1 MRPPDPGKIGIIRG
15 EGLLSN
21 IWRII
26 NNLMSHLYIPKIQV
40 IDVVE
45 ILIIAVLLYAF
56 FNWIKSTRAYN
67 LLKGILVI
75 GVFVLIAALLQMTT
89 ILWLM
94 NFIAPSALMAL
105 VIIFQPELRRALEK
119 LGQQSLIASFI
130 PHITDREDDLYFSD
144 ATVNEIVRASSEMAS
159 ARTGALIVMEQNV
172 RLEEYIQTGIRI
184 DANVS
189 SQLLLNI
196 FEHNTPLHDGAV
208 ILRGDRIV
216 SATSY
221 LPLSD
226 SEAINKRFGTRH
238 RAGVGV
244 SEVSDSFTIIVSEET
259 GRISYAMGGKLTTG
273 VSISELREKL
283 YEIQK
288 KHRKRDRIN
297 KIWKRR
303 DKDEDKTVS

>member
-1 MRPPDPGKIGIIRG
+1 M
-15 EGLLSN
+15 LSN

-45 ILIIAVLLYAF
+45 ILIITALLYAF

-75 GVFVLIAALLQMTT
+75 VVFLVIAGALQMTT
-89 ILWLM
+89 ILWLTSA
-94 NFIAPSALMAL
+94 IAPSALMAL
-105 VIIFQPELRRALEK
+105 VIIFQPELRKALER
-119 LGQQSLIASFI
+119 LGQRSLISTFL
-130 PHITDREDDLYFSD
+130 PHFTDRDAELYFSD
-144 ATVNEIVRASSEMAS
+144 ATVNEVVRAVSEMAS
-159 ARTGALIVMEQNV
+159 ARTGALIVIEQNV
-172 RLEEYIQTGIRI
+172 LLDEFVQTGIPI

-189 SQLLLNI
+189 SQLLVNI

-226 SEAINKRFGTRH
+226 SETINKRFGTRH
-238 RAGVGV
+238 RAGIGL
-244 SEVSDSFTIIVSEET
+244 SEVSDSFIIIVSEET
-259 GRISYAMGGKLTTG
+259 GRISYATGGKLTTG

-288 KHRKRDRIN
+288 KQRKREPKN
-297 KIWKRR
+297 KVFKRR
-303 DKDEDKTVS
+303 EKDENKAV

>member
-1 MRPPDPGKIGIIRG
+1 M
-15 EGLLSN
+15 LSN
-21 IWRII
+21 IWRFI
-26 NNLMSHLYIPKIQV
+26 NNILSHLFLPKIQV

-45 ILIIAVLLYAF
+45 ILIIAALLYAF

-75 GVFVLIAALLQMTT
+75 LAFLLLATAFQMTT

-94 NFIAPSALMAL
+94 NLIAPSAIMAV
-105 VIIFQPELRRALEK
+105 VIIFQPELRKALEK

-130 PHITDREDDLYFSD
+130 PHITDRDAELYFSD
-144 ATVNEIVRASSEMAS
+144 ATVNEIIRAVSEMAS
-159 ARTGALIVMEQNV
+159 ARTGALIVIEQNV
-172 RLEEYIQTGIRI
+172 RLEEFIQTGIRI
-184 DANVS
+184 DSNVS

-226 SEAINKRFGTRH
+226 SETINKRFGTRH

-259 GRISYAMGGKLTTG
+259 GRISYAMGGRLTTG

-303 DKDEDKTVS
+303 EKDEDKTV

>member
-1 MRPPDPGKIGIIRG
+1 M
-15 EGLLSN
+15 LSN
-21 IWRII
+21 IWRFI
-26 NNLMSHLYIPKIQV
+26 NNILSHLFLPKIQV

-45 ILIIAVLLYAF
+45 ILIIAALLYAF

-75 GVFVLIAALLQMTT
+75 LAFLLLATAFQMTT
-89 ILWLM
+89 ILWLT
-94 NFIAPSALMAL
+94 NLIAPSAIMAV
-105 VIIFQPELRRALEK
+105 VIIFQPELRKALEK

-130 PHITDREDDLYFSD
+130 PHITDRDAELYFSD
-144 ATVNEIVRASSEMAS
+144 ATVNEIIRAVSEMAS
-159 ARTGALIVMEQNV
+159 ARTGALIVIEQNV
-172 RLEEYIQTGIRI
+172 RLEEFIQTGIRI
-184 DANVS
+184 DSNVS

-226 SEAINKRFGTRH
+226 SETINKRFGTRH

-259 GRISYAMGGKLTTG
+259 GRISYAMGGRLTTG

-303 DKDEDKTVS
+303 EKDEDKTV

>member
-1 MRPPDPGKIGIIRG
+1 
-15 EGLLSN
+15 
-21 IWRII
+21 
-26 NNLMSHLYIPKIQV
+26 MSHLYIPKIQV

-45 ILIIAVLLYAF
+45 ILIITALLYAF

-75 GVFVLIAALLQMTT
+75 LIFLVIAGALQMTT
-89 ILWLM
+89 ILWLTSA
-94 NFIAPSALMAL
+94 IAPSAIMAV
-105 VIIFQPELRRALEK
+105 VIIFQPELRRALER
-119 LGQQSLIASFI
+119 LGQRSFI
-130 PHITDREDDLYFSD
+130 SSFLPHFTDRDAELYFSD
-144 ATVNEIVRASSEMAS
+144 ATVNEIVRAASEMAS
-159 ARTGALIVMEQNV
+159 ERTGALIVMEQNV
-172 RLEEYIQTGIRI
+172 RLEEFIQTGITI

-288 KHRKRDRIN
+288 KHRKRERIN

>member
-1 MRPPDPGKIGIIRG
+1 MKVLVTGASGMLGSEAVRVLRERGIPFRG
-15 EGLLSN
+15 TGS
-21 IWRII
+21 
-26 NNLMSHLYIPKIQV
+26 
-40 IDVVE
+40 
-45 ILIIAVLLYAF
+45 
-56 FNWIKSTRAYN
+56 
-67 LLKGILVI
+67 G
-75 GVFVLIAALLQMTT
+75 
-89 ILWLM
+89 
-94 NFIAPSALMAL
+94 
-105 VIIFQPELRRALEK
+105 ELD
-119 LGQQSLIASFI
+119 
-130 PHITDREDDLYFSD
+130 ITDRDAELYFSD
-144 ATVNEIVRASSEMAS
+144 ATVNEIIRAVSEMAS
-159 ARTGALIVMEQNV
+159 ARTGALIVIEQNV
-172 RLEEYIQTGIRI
+172 RLEEFIQTGIRI
-184 DANVS
+184 DSNVS

-226 SEAINKRFGTRH
+226 SETINKRFGTRH

-259 GRISYAMGGKLTTG
+259 GRISYAMGGRLTTG

-303 DKDEDKTVS
+303 EQDEDKTV

>member
-1 MRPPDPGKIGIIRG
+1 
-15 EGLLSN
+15 L
-21 IWRII
+21 
-26 NNLMSHLYIPKIQV
+26 
-40 IDVVE
+40 
-45 ILIIAVLLYAF
+45 
-56 FNWIKSTRAYN
+56 STRAYN

-75 GVFVLIAALLQMTT
+75 LVFLVIAGALQMTT
-89 ILWLM
+89 ILWLTSA
-94 NFIAPSALMAL
+94 IAPSALMAL
-105 VIIFQPELRRALEK
+105 VIIFQPELRRALER
-119 LGQQSLIASFI
+119 LGQRSLIASFL
-130 PHITDREDDLYFSD
+130 PHFTDRDEELYFSD

-172 RLEEYIQTGIRI
+172 RLEEFIQTGITI

-226 SEAINKRFGTRH
+226 SETINKRFGTRH
-238 RAGVGV
+238 RAGVGI

-288 KHRKRDRIN
+288 KRRKREPIN
-297 KIWKRR
+297 KVFKRR
-303 DKDEDKTVS
+303 EKDEDKAV

>member
-1 MRPPDPGKIGIIRG
+1 
-15 EGLLSN
+15 LLSN
-21 IWRII
+21 IWRIVK
-26 NNLMSHLYIPKIQV
+26 NLMSHLYIPRIQV

-45 ILIIAVLLYAF
+45 ILIITALLYAF

-75 GVFVLIAALLQMTT
+75 LVFLVIAGALQMTT
-89 ILWLM
+89 ILWLTSA
-94 NFIAPSALMAL
+94 IAPSALMAL
-105 VIIFQPELRRALEK
+105 VIIFQPELRRALER
-119 LGQQSLIASFI
+119 LGQRSLIASFL
-130 PHITDREDDLYFSD
+130 PHFTDRDEELYFSD

-172 RLEEYIQTGIRI
+172 RLEEFIQTGITI

-226 SEAINKRFGTRH
+226 SETINKRFGTRH
-238 RAGVGV
+238 RAGVGI

-288 KHRKRDRIN
+288 KRRKREPIN
-297 KIWKRR
+297 KVFKRR
-303 DKDEDKTVS
+303 EKDEDKAV